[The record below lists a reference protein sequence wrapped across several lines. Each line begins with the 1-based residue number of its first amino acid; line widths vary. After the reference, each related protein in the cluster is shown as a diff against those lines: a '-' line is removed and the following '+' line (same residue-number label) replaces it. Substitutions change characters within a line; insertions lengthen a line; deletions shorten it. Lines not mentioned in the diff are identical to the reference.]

1 MCLVSNIVYDGE
13 VVNLTD
19 SKSRPYVGLTS
30 DPLKERLG
38 VHNQGINHRAYSSK
52 CELTKHVWA
61 LKDGNKAFKVKWNIR
76 ERVKGR
82 LIGGECRLCVTEKL
96 HIIEHP
102 EYGAELLNSNS
113 DIKCMHGR
121 KHKLFS
127 VVCPGRGQSKK
138 KVKKGKRGTRTGV
151 T

>member
-1 MCLVSNIVYDGE
+1 MIGGSLRISQ
-13 VVNLTD
+13 NLDVLFIYTL
-19 SKSRPYVGLTS
+19 SRY
-30 DPLKERLG
+30 
-38 VHNQGINHRAYSSK
+38 IYIYIYIY
-52 CELTKHVWA
+52 
-61 LKDGNKAFKVKWNIR
+61 KAFSIKWNIR